1 MAVWAQGCMSMEAC
15 GSLKIWGWG
24 GIVVGLEVEVSSG
37 SHGY

>member
-1 MAVWAQGCMSMEAC
+1 MEVC

-24 GIVVGLEVEVSSG
+24 GGIVVGLEFEVRSG

>member
-1 MAVWAQGCMSMEAC
+1 MEVC

-24 GIVVGLEVEVSSG
+24 GGGGIVVGLEFEVRSG